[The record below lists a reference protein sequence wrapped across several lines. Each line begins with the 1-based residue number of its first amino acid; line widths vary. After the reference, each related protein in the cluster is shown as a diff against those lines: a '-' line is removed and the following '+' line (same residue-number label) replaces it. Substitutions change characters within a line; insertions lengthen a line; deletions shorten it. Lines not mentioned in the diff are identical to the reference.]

1 MNRELT
7 TPRRVLVFV
16 VGLAAVFGLALA
28 AGSALGPVDTEPAS
42 SAHDD
47 GDAHDDV
54 SVAHDAVA
62 ASLPGGL
69 MSAQDGYRL
78 VLADPRLSPGRDRT
92 LSFTIQG
99 PHGAVTDY
107 DVEHEQRLHLI
118 AVRRDFEGYQH
129 VHPTLADDGT
139 WTTPL
144 DLTAGSWRV
153 FADFSPAGGE
163 PLTLGA
169 DLAVPGSAAA
179 AAPQPETRT
188 TTVDGYTVT
197 VAGDLTAGAHA
208 ELSLT
213 ITRDGVPVTDLQPY
227 LGAYGHLVALRE
239 GDLAYLHVHPSGE
252 PGDGTTQAGP
262 EVDFG
267 VEVPSEGA
275 YQLYL
280 DFRHDGV
287 VRTAHLT
294 LPAGPGQEHDDE
306 HGEEQGH

>member
-1 MNRELT
+1 MSRDT
-7 TPRRVLVFV
+7 TSVRVLAFA
-16 VGLAAVFGLALA
+16 VGLAAAFGLAVA
-28 AGSALGPVDTEPAS
+28 AGAALDPVDTEPTSAHEPAAGHGASHDAS
-42 SAHDD
+42 S
-47 GDAHDDV
+47 
-54 SVAHDAVA
+54 

-78 VLADPRLSPGRDRT
+78 VLADPRLSPGPARA

-99 PHGAVTDY
+99 PDGAVTDY

-118 AVRRDFEGYQH
+118 AVRRDFEGFQH

-139 WTTPL
+139 WTTRL
-144 DLTAGSWRV
+144 DLTGGSWRV

-169 DLAVPGSAAA
+169 DLAVLGDAA
-179 AAPQPETRT
+179 AAPPQRETRT
-188 TTVDGYTVT
+188 TTVDGYTVA
-197 VAGDLTAGAHA
+197 VAGDLAAGELAD
-208 ELSLT
+208 LSLT
-213 ITRDGVPVTDLQPY
+213 VTRAGVPVTDLQPY

-252 PGDGTTQAGP
+252 PGDGVTAAGP
-262 EVDFG
+262 EVEFG

-294 LPAGPGQEHDDE
+294 LPASAGEE
-306 HGEEQGH
+306 HGH